1 MSTGDSG
8 SKRLVTLDIAKGIM
22 ILMVILIH
30 VFLFNEKLIE
40 AMSIILG
47 NILLPLFFWASGYTY
62 RTGRGFRANVKKRI
76 PYLLKV
82 YFFYSFGILLVGSAL
97 FLALGIPVRDIRNQ
111 ILTHFLGEPL
121 LNLIV
126 PELINTGWLWSMVAP
141 LWFLIQMMLGS
152 IILYAIAEKAL
163 ENNSNFILISA
174 FLIATGTCLTAFV
187 PQLPFN
193 LQSTPVIAFFMLSGA
208 FSGQHR
214 WLHKYEEW
222 SIGRLIAS
230 VVLFS
235 VLQLSV
241 ADVYHG
247 GNALSKG
254 YFTTDEATRVISIY
268 ATLLSFVFGMMAF
281 LGFSVLVGK
290 IKGVSAVF
298 SWIGRN
304 SLSFY
309 IIHMPVALLLAFF
322 TASIPGQRSS
332 EELLIIYIGL
342 YFITVLICAL
352 WGAME
357 NKIKSILTEKKRP

>member
-1 MSTGDSG
+1 MSTGESG
-8 SKRLVTLDIAKGIM
+8 SKRLVSLDIAKGIM

-30 VFLFNEKLIE
+30 VLLFNEKLIE

-47 NILLPLFFWASGYTY
+47 NILMPLFFWASGYTY
-62 RTGRGFRANVKKRI
+62 RPGRGFRANVRKRI
-76 PYLLKV
+76 PHLLKV
-82 YFFYSFGILLVGSAL
+82 YFIYSFGILLLGSAL
-97 FLALGIPVRDIRNQ
+97 FLALGFSFMDIRNQ

-121 LNLIV
+121 LNLIA
-126 PELINTGWLWSMVAP
+126 PDLINTGWLWSMVAP
-141 LWFLIQMMLGS
+141 LWFLVQMMFGS
-152 IILYAIAEKAL
+152 IILYAIADKAL

-174 FLIATGTCLTAFV
+174 FLIAVGTCLTAFA

-208 FSGQHR
+208 FSGQHK
-214 WLHKYEEW
+214 WLQKYEEW
-222 SIGRLIAS
+222 SIGRLAAS

-235 VLQLSV
+235 VLQLAV
-241 ADVYHG
+241 AYVYHG
-247 GNALSKG
+247 GDALSKG
-254 YFTTDEATRVISIY
+254 YFATDEATRVISIY

-281 LGFSVLVGK
+281 LGFSILVGK

-304 SLSFY
+304 TLPFY

-322 TASIPGQRSS
+322 TTSMPGQRSS
-332 EELLIIYIGL
+332 DELLIIYIGL

-352 WGAME
+352 WGAVE
-357 NKIKSILTEKKRP
+357 NKIRVMLAEKKRP